1 VAGRV
6 WTRFVADPAPGPGAL
21 DPLVA
26 AYGGRR
32 DVTALVRAAAAAP
45 MFTDPAGVL
54 VRQPVEWL
62 VGGLRALRMRA
73 SALPAQALAAGLTG
87 MGQVPFTP
95 PDVGGWPAGRPW
107 LSTTAAL
114 ARFALAEA
122 MAAAGDL
129 SPVTDAVLG
138 SRVDATADLLGLDWT
153 DRTRTAL
160 APLAGNPGRLVA
172 AALASPENTVSA

>member
-1 VAGRV
+1 
-6 WTRFVADPAPGPGAL
+6 
-21 DPLVA
+21 
-26 AYGGRR
+26 
-32 DVTALVRAAAAAP
+32 
-45 MFTDPAGVL
+45 
-54 VRQPVEWL
+54 
-62 VGGLRALRMRA
+62 MRA

-122 MAAAGDL
+122 MATAGDL
-129 SPVTDAVLG
+129 SPVTDAVPG